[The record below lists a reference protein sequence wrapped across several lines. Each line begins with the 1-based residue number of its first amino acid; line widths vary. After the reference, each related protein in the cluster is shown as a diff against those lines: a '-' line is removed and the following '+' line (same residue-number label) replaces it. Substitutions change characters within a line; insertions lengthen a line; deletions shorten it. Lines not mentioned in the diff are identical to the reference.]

1 MSMSRTMTI
10 RGMDT
15 LDGTVT
21 RTVLS
26 AIVDTSEQNMRYA
39 VVQSTVR

>member
-1 MSMSRTMTI
+1 
-10 RGMDT
+10 MDT

-21 RTVLS
+21 RAVLS